1 MAHNKLPALPE
12 QLASCSA
19 LLELEASHNAIADI
33 PASFSSLT
41 TLQSLRLD
49 SNRVPSVPAELLAGC
64 SALHALALHDN
75 PITADQ
81 LRSTPG
87 FAEYEARR
95 RARCDKQLE
104 AAVLIDL
111 DRSFTEGADQQQWQ
125 HWK

>member
-19 LLELEASHNAIADI
+19 LLELEASHNAITAI
-33 PASFSSLT
+33 PAAFSGLT
-41 TLQSLRLD
+41 ALQALRLD
-49 SNRVPSVPAELLAGC
+49 SNRVQAVPSEVLTGC
-64 SALHALALHDN
+64 SALRALALHDN
-75 PITADQ
+75 PITSDQ